1 MSLRV
6 IARLDLKNQFLI
18 KGINLEGLRKIG
30 NPNEFAYEYYLDGI
44 DEIIF
49 IDIVASLYERKNL
62 INVIKSASNNIFIPL
77 TAGGGIR
84 SIADAKSL
92 FNSGA
97 DKICINT
104 AAVKNPKILKN
115 LSEEYGSQSI
125 VLGIETKLINNNW
138 EIYYDNGREKTGIK
152 TVEWIEEALSYGIGE
167 ILLTSIDK
175 EGTKKGFDI
184 KLLEEIGKI
193 SSVPIIISGG
203 MGNLSHL
210 DKIVKIDSLSA
221 IAIAS
226 NLHYKDYKVSEIKK
240 YLLNLG
246 ANVRI

>member
-84 SIADAKSL
+84 SIADAKNL

>member
-184 KLLEEIGKI
+184 KLLEDIGKI

-203 MGNLSHL
+203 MGSLSHL
-210 DKIVKIDSLSA
+210 DKIVKIDFLSA

>member
-184 KLLEEIGKI
+184 KLLEDIGKI

-203 MGNLSHL
+203 MGSLSHL

>member
-84 SIADAKSL
+84 SIADAKNL

-193 SSVPIIISGG
+193 SSVHIIISGG